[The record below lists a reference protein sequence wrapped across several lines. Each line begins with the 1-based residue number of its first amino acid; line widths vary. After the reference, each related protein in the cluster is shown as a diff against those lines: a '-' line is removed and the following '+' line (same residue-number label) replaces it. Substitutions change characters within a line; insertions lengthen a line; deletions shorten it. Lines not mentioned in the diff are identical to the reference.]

1 MKFSSLM
8 RSQFFAPLFW
18 TQFFGAFNDNV
29 FKNALII
36 LITFKAAQYT
46 EMSPELLIPLSAGIF
61 ILPFFLFSA
70 LAGQL
75 ADKYEKSRLIRM
87 VKILEIAIML
97 LAAVGFYL
105 QSIYFL
111 ITVLFFMG
119 CQSTLFGP
127 VKYSILP
134 QHLNEEGL
142 LKGNGIIEMGTFLA
156 ILTGTLVGGI
166 VIMFEGKGEL
176 YISILVISIA
186 LAGWLSS
193 RKIPLAESANQELKL
208 NFNFFTETFD
218 IIVASMQNRLIYGAI
233 LAISWFW
240 FIGATILAILPGY
253 TREILHG
260 NEQVVTLLLTLFSVG
275 IGVGSIIAGKSK
287 DLHSSVKWVV
297 IGTVG
302 ISIFALAVY
311 LSSALMVNADSGN
324 NHLELQGWL
333 SMFAGFTQIQ
343 ILASI
348 LMLGISGGFYIVPLY
363 VILQECSD
371 PQTRSRT
378 IASNN
383 IVNALFMVISAVA
396 TMILLDM
403 GMSLYSLFAIL
414 GSLNVIVFI
423 ILYGQFAS
431 SLRKI

>member
-1 MKFSSLM
+1 
-8 RSQFFAPLFW
+8 
-18 TQFFGAFNDNV
+18 
-29 FKNALII
+29 
-36 LITFKAAQYT
+36 
-46 EMSPELLIPLSAGIF
+46 
-61 ILPFFLFSA
+61 
-70 LAGQL
+70 
-75 ADKYEKSRLIRM
+75 M
-87 VKILEIAIML
+87 V
-97 LAAVGFYL
+97 LAALGFYL

-166 VIMFEGKGEL
+166 VIMFEGEGEL
-176 YISILVISIA
+176 YICILVITIA
-186 LAGWLSS
+186 LVGWLSS
-193 RKIPLAESANQELKL
+193 RKIPLAESANKELKL
-208 NFNFFTETFD
+208 NFNIFTETFN
-218 IIVASMQNRLIYGAI
+218 IIVASMHKCLIYGAI

-287 DLHSSVKWVV
+287 DLHTSIKWIV

-302 ISIFALAVY
+302 ISIFVLAVY
-311 LSSALMVNADSGN
+311 LSSALLVEADSGL
-324 NHLELQGWL
+324 NHQELQGWL

-343 ILASI
+343 ILVSI

-371 PQTRSRT
+371 LENRSRT

-383 IVNALFMVISAVA
+383 IVNALFMVISAVI
-396 TMILLDM
+396 TMVLLNM
-403 GMSLYSLFAIL
+403 GMSLYSLFAVL
-414 GSLNVIVFI
+414 GCLNVFI
-423 ILYGQFAS
+423 CIGLYWRFAPS
-431 SLRKI
+431 FKQI